1 MINRRTFGKIAFA
14 STSTALIA
22 NSSSF
27 AIAPV
32 KRTGKS
38 LIKLS
43 LAAYSF
49 RKYLEFKGTNKPTMT
64 LEQFAEYASEQGLGA
79 IEPTSYYFPD
89 TSKEFFPKYK
99 AFCTKLGLDISG
111 SAVGNNFC
119 IPDAAK
125 LKEQMTSVNEWV
137 ERCSILGCKTI
148 RIFAGTIAKGDTEEK
163 AKERCINAI
172 GQACDYAAKFGVI
185 LALENHGGI
194 TASVEQILS
203 IVKSI
208 NHPYF
213 GVNLD
218 TGNFHTADPYG
229 DLAKLAPYAV
239 TVQVKTEIQKAG
251 QKKEDADLKKL
262 VEILKGVNYRGYMA
276 LEYEANE
283 EPKTG
288 VPKALEEL
296 KKLVS

>member
-1 MINRRTFGKIAFA
+1 M
-14 STSTALIA
+14 
-22 NSSSF
+22 
-27 AIAPV
+27 
-32 KRTGKS
+32 
-38 LIKLS
+38 
-43 LAAYSF
+43 
-49 RKYLEFKGTNKPTMT
+49 
-64 LEQFAEYASEQGLGA
+64 
-79 IEPTSYYFPD
+79 
-89 TSKEFFPKYK
+89 
-99 AFCTKLGLDISG
+99 DISG

-125 LKEQMTSVNEWV
+125 LKEQMNSVNEWV

-172 GQACDYAAKFGVI
+172 GQACDYAARFGVI

-239 TVQVKTEIQKAG
+239 TVQIKTEIQKAG

-276 LEYEANE
+276 LEYEADE
-283 EPKTG
+283 EPKNG

-296 KKLVS
+296 KKLVI